1 MAALRTKSL
10 ALTRLF
16 TELVQTRCAGHGLR
30 LVSPTGD
37 AQRGSQVCLARDEGA
52 YAIVQALIERGVIG
66 DFRAPDVLRFG
77 FTPLYIGHVEVWD
90 AVEHLRQ
97 VLDGGVWREARFQQ
111 RLQVT

>member
-1 MAALRTKSL
+1 L

-16 TELVQTRCAGHGLR
+16 AELVQARCDGHGLR
-30 LVSPTGD
+30 LVSPSDD
-37 AQRGSQVCLARDEGA
+37 ALRGSQVCLARDAGA

-77 FTPLYIGHVEVWD
+77 FTPLYIGFAEVWD

-97 VLDGGVWREARFQQ
+97 VLDSGVWREARFQQ
-111 RLQVT
+111 RQQVT